1 MRTLTV
7 VAVAPVALSPCTALA
22 QSVEGAWRLAEY
34 SSPDGPTYTEP
45 ASLMI
50 FADGYYS
57 RVYVRANDT
66 RQPVTETS
74 TNAERVATWDP
85 FVSNS
90 GTYTFNGSALTRRI
104 VVAKQPSV
112 IGTPTTLE
120 ARIDGNTL
128 VLTGNSE
135 GDTATTQRWVRAWGG
150 M

>member
-1 MRTLTV
+1 MLLIV
-7 VAVAPVALSPCTALA
+7 LLAVSLSFLAPGVEIG
-22 QSVEGAWRLAEY
+22 QSIEGAWQLAEY
-34 SSPDGPTYTEP
+34 SSSNGPTYTEP

-66 RQPVTETS
+66 RQAVTETS

-90 GTYTFNGSALTRRI
+90 GTYTFNGSTLTRRI
-104 VVAKQPSV
+104 MVAKQPSV
-112 IGTPTTLE
+112 IGTTTTLE

-135 GDTATTQRWVRAWGG
+135 GDTATTQRWVRASGG

>member
-1 MRTLTV
+1 MLRIVMLV
-7 VAVAPVALSPCTALA
+7 VSLALLAPSVAVG
-22 QSVEGAWRLAEY
+22 QSIEGAWQLAEY
-34 SSPDGPTYTEP
+34 SSPNGPTYTEP

-57 RVYVRANDT
+57 RVYVRANDP
-66 RQPVTETS
+66 RQAVTETS

-90 GTYTFNGSALTRRI
+90 GTYTFNGSTLTRRI
-104 VVAKQPSV
+104 MVAKQPSV
-112 IGTPTTLE
+112 IGTTTTLE

-135 GDTATTQRWVRAWGG
+135 GDTATTQRWVRASGG